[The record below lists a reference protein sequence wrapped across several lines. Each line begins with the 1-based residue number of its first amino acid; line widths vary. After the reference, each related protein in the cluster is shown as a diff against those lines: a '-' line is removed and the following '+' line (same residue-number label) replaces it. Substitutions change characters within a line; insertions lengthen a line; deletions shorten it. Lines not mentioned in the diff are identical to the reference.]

1 MSGLTV
7 GWRRCLFA
15 KTIVLIGGL
24 WCLFVVTILL
34 IGCLWCLFVVLAV
47 LIGVYATHFM
57 RMNVNKL
64 LKGFLI
70 NDIQLN
76 LLIKSCFKSER
87 FRVKALKAYCF
98 SHKYNYADNISKVST
113 NVEVE
118 FLQTHEAGTLRIC
131 TSIKS

>member
-1 MSGLTV
+1 MSVVSGLTV

-24 WCLFVVTILL
+24 WCLFVVTIIL

-98 SHKYNYADNISKVST
+98 SHKYNYADNIPKC
-113 NVEVE
+113 
-118 FLQTHEAGTLRIC
+118 LQMLKLNFFKLMKLER
-131 TSIKS
+131 